1 MLVQCVMTLA
11 HVGFPTKMCLFSVFV
26 SLYGNRIGRRANSRL
41 FAPHQRG
48 LWQDPGKATQP
59 AADVKVESEEGAAEE
74 GAAEDAAQPVHE
86 GYTLLLG

>member
-1 MLVQCVMTLA
+1 MA
-11 HVGFPTKMCLFSVFV
+11 
-26 SLYGNRIGRRANSRL
+26 IGRRANSHL

-74 GAAEDAAQPVHE
+74 GAAEEGAAEDGAQPVHE